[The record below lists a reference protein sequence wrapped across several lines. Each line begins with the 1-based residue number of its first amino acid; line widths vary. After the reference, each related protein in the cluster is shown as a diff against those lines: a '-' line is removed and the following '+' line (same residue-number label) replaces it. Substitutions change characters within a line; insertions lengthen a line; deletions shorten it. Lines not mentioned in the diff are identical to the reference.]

1 MTISTEP
8 STSGAE
14 QRRQELQELHRQQ
27 MAALDAYDKA
37 LEQTA
42 LAQAALSRSVV
53 EAVNVLGGI
62 AMATG
67 LLGITAKEAR
77 AHMAAHEA
85 ASNPQPET
93 ADKENLE
100 TDGG

>member
-1 MTISTEP
+1 
-8 STSGAE
+8 
-14 QRRQELQELHRQQ
+14 
-27 MAALDAYDKA
+27 MAALEAYDKA

-42 LAQAALSRSVV
+42 LAQANLSRSVV

-85 ASNPQPET
+85 TANPQSDT
-93 ADKENLE
+93 AAGENPG
-100 TDGG
+100 TDES